1 MKNLALTVS
10 AIALLLL
17 NGCSDSNVTTEDV
30 IQNCDNIS
38 GTYSGSYSD
47 TSCTG
52 NHASGT
58 INNFTISDGCSSE
71 IQGFILSANGRV
83 TLLNDNSGDSFS
95 VRADT
100 PPGSTCGGLTGTCN
114 KTGTDAYHCT
124 YAWDQGGGGSID
136 VRR

>member
-10 AIALLLL
+10 AIAFLLL
-17 NGCSDSNVTTEDV
+17 NGCSDGNVSTNEV
-30 IQNCDNIS
+30 IASCASIS

-47 TSCTG
+47 TSCNG
-52 NHASGT
+52 SRASGT
-58 INNFTISDGCSSE
+58 INNFNISDGCSSE

-83 TLLNDNSGDSFS
+83 TNIDANGNSFD

-114 KTGTDAYHCT
+114 KTATNAYHCT
-124 YAWDQGGGGSID
+124 YSWDQGGGGTID
-136 VRR
+136 VSR